1 MFEMDTT
8 EMSAAIIV
16 GFLII
21 TAIFIVPILFIKAL
35 RQNKILKS
43 QLETAQKIAN
53 GVLDADQYSVEKH
66 KEADQ
71 YFKNKKTESDALQT
85 TISDLKK
92 QKNVLISENKS
103 LELEVYSN
111 SVRIDAYESLKS
123 DEIKNKLTMLRG
135 QQDQMVKE
143 EQALIVYSSVSSKKI
158 VNSQKKQILRCFN
171 SECANIL
178 DSVTVKNVDTCRA
191 KIQRSFEVLNK
202 LFEVDEVQ
210 ISQTY
215 LASKFEELSL
225 IYSYMVKE
233 EEEKEQKKAIRE
245 QMVEEEKVRREI
257 EREKQKIEK
266 EEAQFSNEIKKLMS
280 YMQKARDDIER
291 PIIY

>member
-1 MFEMDTT
+1 MDTT
-8 EMSAAIIV
+8 EMSAVIIV

-35 RQNKILKS
+35 RQNKTLKR

-103 LELEVYSN
+103 LELEVYAN

-178 DSVTVKNVDTCRA
+178 DSVSAFLYFGSSSRKYCTA
-191 KIQRSFEVLNK
+191 
-202 LFEVDEVQ
+202 
-210 ISQTY
+210 
-215 LASKFEELSL
+215 
-225 IYSYMVKE
+225 
-233 EEEKEQKKAIRE
+233 
-245 QMVEEEKVRREI
+245 
-257 EREKQKIEK
+257 
-266 EEAQFSNEIKKLMS
+266 
-280 YMQKARDDIER
+280 
-291 PIIY
+291 